1 MRLHTLSLILALG
14 ACAASTPPAAAPQP
28 APQAA
33 ATTAPKGLQIKLS
46 TVYVDD
52 QDKALRFYT
61 EVLGFAKKD
70 DVSNGGYRWLTVAA
84 ANNPDGGQLQLA
96 PDTNP
101 AAKAYKDALFTNNQP
116 AIMLFTDD
124 IQGDV
129 ERIKA
134 HGGELTMPPTDVT
147 YATIAM
153 VKDTCGNLVQ
163 ISQLE
168 R

>member
-1 MRLHTLSLILALG
+1 MRRSTMSFVLALALG
-14 ACAASTPPAAAPQP
+14 ACASSTTPAAAPQP
-28 APQAA
+28 APQVAA
-33 ATTAPKGLQIKLS
+33 APQGLQIKLA

-70 DVSNGGYRWLTVAA
+70 DVSNGGFRWLTVTAPGDA
-84 ANNPDGGQLQLA
+84 DGGQLLLA
-96 PDTNP
+96 RDDNP
-101 AAKAYKDALFTNNQP
+101 AAKAYQEAMFAQGQP

-124 IQGDV
+124 IQRDA

-153 VKDTCGNLVQ
+153 LKDTCGNLVQ
-163 ISQLE
+163 ISQLQ